1 MIFRRPRCCA
11 AGLAKALIFK
21 TLPGA
26 TVLVA
31 VGALRLQALGSA
43 PTVKLPVLEPIGPAP
58 IQGRRLGRAGVTGF
72 GSFSH
77 SYSTIGLGGLA
88 VQISAISERRNGNV

>member
-1 MIFRRPRCCA
+1 MIFRRPCCCA

-31 VGALRLQALGSA
+31 VGALRLQALGAA
-43 PTVKLPVLEPIGPAP
+43 PAEKLPVLEPIRSAP
-58 IQGRRLGRAGVTGF
+58 IQGRCLGRTGITGF
-72 GSFSH
+72 GSLSH
-77 SYSTIGLGGLA
+77 SYRTIGLGEVSSSDLS
-88 VQISAISERRNGNV
+88 QQ

>member
-1 MIFRRPRCCA
+1 MIFRRPRCSA

-31 VGALRLQALGSA
+31 VGALRLQALGA
-43 PTVKLPVLEPIGPAP
+43 PPTVKLPVLETVGPAS
-58 IQGRRLGRAGVTGF
+58 IQRRRLGRTGVTGF

-77 SYSTIGLGGLA
+77 SYSNIGSGG
-88 VQISAISERRNGNV
+88 